1 MFRDNSLNIFSLH
14 FELYGKSENF
24 SESLVKLV
32 QDYRGTSEHPFSL
45 DAPNIRSPHEHI
57 LEPIQYNV

>member
-1 MFRDNSLNIFSLH
+1 M
-14 FELYGKSENF
+14 SEKF
-24 SESLVKLV
+24 SESHVKLV

-57 LEPIQYNV
+57 LEPIQLFSIMCEISLPRS